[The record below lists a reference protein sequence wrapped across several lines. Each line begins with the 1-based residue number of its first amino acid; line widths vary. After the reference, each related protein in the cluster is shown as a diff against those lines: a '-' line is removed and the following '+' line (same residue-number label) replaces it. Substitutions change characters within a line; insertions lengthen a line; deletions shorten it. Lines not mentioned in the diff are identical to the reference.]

1 VFARLSRAV
10 EHAAGSPWAVGLAM
24 ALIVVWLATGPY
36 FGWSD
41 TWQLYANTFTTL
53 VVFVLAFIIQ
63 ASQVREMTALQ
74 AKLSELIRA
83 TEGARNS
90 LIIAEELPDAVLAE
104 TVEELRQKAT
114 DGPERG

>member
-10 EHAAGSPWAVGLAM
+10 EHAAGSPWAVGLAV
-24 ALIVVWLATGPY
+24 AVVIVWAASGPFFDY
-36 FGWSD
+36 SD
-41 TWQLYANTFTTL
+41 TWQLVINTFTTL

-74 AKLSELIRA
+74 AKISELIRA

-104 TVEELRQKAT
+104 TVEELREQAKDAFK
-114 DGPERG
+114 GG

>member
-1 VFARLSRAV
+1 MDFARLSRAV
-10 EHAAGSPWAVGLAM
+10 EHAAGSPWAVGA
-24 ALIVVWLATGPY
+24 AIAFIIVWLVSGPY

-63 ASQVREMTALQ
+63 ASQVREMTAIQ
-74 AKLSELIRA
+74 TKLSELIRA

-90 LIIAEELPDAVLAE
+90 LIVAEEMPDAALAR
-104 TVEELRQKAT
+104 TVEELREKAK
-114 DGPERG
+114 DV

>member
-10 EHAAGSPWAVGLAM
+10 EHAAGSPWASLGAVLTVLG
-24 ALIVVWLATGPY
+24 WLVCGP
-36 FGWSD
+36 FFEWSD
-41 TWQLYANTFTTL
+41 TYQLCANTFTTL
-53 VVFVLAFIIQ
+53 VTYILVFLIQGSQERQTLAIQ
-63 ASQVREMTALQ
+63 T
-74 AKLSELIRA
+74 KLSELILA

-90 LIIAEELPDAVLAE
+90 LIVAEEMPDAVLAE